1 MKAGKRLPSV
11 GATAFDA
18 ITDREIEWACAVMR
32 LSPQAFCGEDG
43 NDPRLAVMRS
53 LETLDVEACPGSGKT
68 TLLVAKLAILANRW
82 KSRREGI
89 CVLSHTNAARTEIG
103 ERLSSASAGQ
113 LILRHPHFVGTIHSF
128 VNEFLAIPWLRSK
141 GWTIKSID
149 SQIAVKRRWWLLPQG
164 TRTYLDQQ
172 HERPNL
178 DYTAADFSGG
188 GKEAFPKGKSTHD
201 NILAACKRSTE
212 EGYYCFD
219 EMFVWATEL
228 LDRCPEVV
236 ATIRARFPLVF
247 IDEVQDNS
255 ELQSAFLHRLFMDGD
270 NPVRR
275 QRFGDSNQAIYHRA
289 GASGAVTDTFPQTPK
304 ADLPNSFRFG
314 QEVADLANP
323 LGVRPQALVGLGP
336 TPGRIEHDGCQS
348 ALFLFDDVSVQGV
361 LPTYAQYLL
370 DSFDGA
376 ALSRGE
382 FTAVAGVH
390 RSDKDDR
397 LPRFMGHYAPSYNPD
412 VAGQQP
418 KPNSFTQYLAR
429 ARLEVAAVR
438 NTRPIAHYCG
448 EGILHFLRLAG
459 AEVPSSLRKSANR
472 YLLEQMPAGAAR
484 SRYLDLLDTLICS
497 RCEVSAELWENQIV
511 PSVAAVAGAILG
523 KEIADQWA
531 ADFMA
536 WDYPDEEDDEGGTSK
551 RRGNVFHFPP
561 DDPKVAIRLGSIH
574 SVKGETHTATLVL
587 ESFNKAHHLK
597 KLVPWLV
604 GKRPKSGTDN
614 TGEEA
619 ALIERL
625 KLHYVAMTRPSHL
638 LCLAMRRD
646 ALSEKDRKAI
656 EARNWRII
664 DCVAPVADP
673 EVEAA

>member
-1 MKAGKRLPSV
+1 
-11 GATAFDA
+11 
-18 ITDREIEWACAVMR
+18 MR

-103 ERLSSASAGQ
+103 ERLSSTSAGH
-113 LILRHPHFVGTIHSF
+113 LLLRHPHFVGTIHSF

-164 TRTYLDQQ
+164 TRTYLDRQ
-172 HERPNL
+172 HERPTL

-201 NILAACKRSTE
+201 NILAACKKSTE

-228 LDRCPEVV
+228 LDRCPEVI
-236 ATIRARFPLVF
+236 ATIRARFPIVF

-289 GASGAVTDTFPQTPK
+289 GASGAVTDTFPQAPK

-314 QEVADLANP
+314 QVVADLANP
-323 LGVRPQALVGLGP
+323 LGVRPQTLVGLGP
-336 TPGRIEHDGCQS
+336 TPGRVEHDGCQS
-348 ALFLFDDVSVQGV
+348 VLFLFDDASVQGV
-361 LPTYAQYLL
+361 LPAYAQYLL

-390 RSDKDDR
+390 RSDKDDH
-397 LPRFMGHYAPSYNPD
+397 LPRFMGHYAPSYNPE

-418 KPNSFTQYLAR
+418 KPNSFTQYLAH
-429 ARLEVAAVR
+429 ARLEVAAAR
-438 NTRPIAHYCG
+438 STRPIAHYCA

-459 AEVPSSLRKSANR
+459 AEVPLSLRKSANR
-472 YLLEQMPAGAAR
+472 YLLEQMPDAAAR
-484 SRYLDLLDTLICS
+484 SRYLKLLDTLICS
-497 RCEVSAELWENQIV
+497 RCEVSAELWADQIA
-511 PSVAAVAGAILG
+511 PPVAAIAGAILG
-523 KEIADQWA
+523 KEVADQWA
-531 ADFMA
+531 EDFMA
-536 WDYPDEEDDEGGTSK
+536 WDDTNEEDDEGGAPKS
-551 RRGNVFHFPP
+551 RGNVFYFPP

-597 KLVPWLV
+597 RLIPWLV
-604 GKRPKSGTDN
+604 GKRPKAGADN
-614 TGEEA
+614 TGEDA
-619 ALIERL
+619 PLIERL

-664 DCVAPVADP
+664 DCVAPAADT